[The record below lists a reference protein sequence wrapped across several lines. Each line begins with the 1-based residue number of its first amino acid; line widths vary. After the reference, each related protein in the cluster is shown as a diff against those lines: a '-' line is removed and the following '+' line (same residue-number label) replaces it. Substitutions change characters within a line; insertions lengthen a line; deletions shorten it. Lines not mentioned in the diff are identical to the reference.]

1 VVPDG
6 VQMTI
11 TSVLCSRT
19 PLVPIILNVQLP
31 GWVSAATVK
40 VTAFLPRP
48 MVAEGVILPV
58 VALTPDGQSVDES
71 IMVTARPTV
80 PVKLLIA
87 VTVTVVL
94 LLEFGLMGSVLGAR
108 LMAKSGVS
116 AGGTTLMVMFRGCVI
131 APLTADIT
139 SGYLPSLAPDGTLMV
154 SVAVVGVAMLGVS
167 AAAGENEDVAPEI
180 ASRPDTLRVT
190 SDWKLTSGSILAVI
204 VLEPPLGIS
213 TFCGLA

>member
-1 VVPDG
+1 M
-6 VQMTI
+6 QITI

-31 GWVSAATVK
+31 GSVSAATVK

-48 MVAEGVILPV
+48 VVAEGVILPV
-58 VALTPDGQSVDES
+58 VALTPDGQSADES
-71 IMVTARPTV
+71 IIVTARSTL
-80 PVKLLIA
+80 PVKPLMA

-94 LLEFGLMGSVLGAR
+94 LLEFGLMGIVFGAR

-116 AGGTTLMVMFRGCVI
+116 AGGTTITVTFRSCVM

-154 SVAVVGVAMLGVS
+154 SVAVVGVAMLGVIVT
-167 AAAGENEDVAPEI
+167 AGENEDVAPEI
-180 ASRPDTLRVT
+180 ASSPDTLKVT

-213 TFCGLA
+213 TFCGLV